1 MKYLSLAVYNNELIL
16 IDDMD
21 AFTARFCYLKKQRHG
36 QTSIVDP
43 VEPVIENTNDA
54 DKPIVRY
61 EIEAVEIVEE
71 DIL

>member
-21 AFTARFCYLKKQRHG
+21 AFTARFCYLKKQRH
-36 QTSIVDP
+36 SVNVVDP
-43 VEPVIENTNDA
+43 IEPVIETTNDV
-54 DKPIVRY
+54 DKPIISY
-61 EIEAVEIVEE
+61 EIEAVEIAED